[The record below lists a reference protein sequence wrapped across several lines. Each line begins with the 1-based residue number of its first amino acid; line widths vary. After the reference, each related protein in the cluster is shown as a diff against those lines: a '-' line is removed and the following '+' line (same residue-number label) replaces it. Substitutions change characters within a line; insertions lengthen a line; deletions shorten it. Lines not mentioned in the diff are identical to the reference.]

1 MPRLAPVTTTL
12 YRRGR
17 VRSPQD
23 PFATALLV
31 DDAIVAWVGSESAA
45 DAMSAKAM
53 KAPWHFKLMIAAI
66 VLYLGFRAAQG
77 IEWLV
82 R

>member
-1 MPRLAPVTTTL
+1 MTTTL

-31 DDAIVAWVGSESAA
+31 DGAIVAWVGSESAA
-45 DAMSAKAM
+45 DAMSADTTVDLEDAM
-53 KAPWHFKLMIAAI
+53 SSQTRQAQ
-66 VLYLGFRAAQG
+66 FRFSFPY
-77 IEWLV
+77 V
-82 R
+82 S